1 MEEHEQ
7 LPQCIIPIHKPSW
20 KELAFFFSSGILVSI
35 PFTLFFSQTY
45 SFFPTILTI
54 VVFAPL
60 VEEVSKVFP
69 LFYRHGETERSLVTF
84 GILIGLG
91 FGIAE
96 FFLYVFFFNVSPLA
110 RVAGV
115 VFHATS
121 TAITAYGIAKKS
133 PILYYLIA
141 VGLHMVYNFFAVTG
155 DPFFGVLVGVLVLT
169 AVYLLAWR
177 YWHKAA
183 KDKMVV

>member
-1 MEEHEQ
+1 
-7 LPQCIIPIHKPSW
+7 L
-20 KELAFFFSSGILVSI
+20 
-35 PFTLFFSQTY
+35 
-45 SFFPTILTI
+45 
-54 VVFAPL
+54 
-60 VEEVSKVFP
+60 
-69 LFYRHGETERSLVTF
+69 

-96 FFLYVFFFNVSPLA
+96 FFLYVFFLNVTPLA

-155 DPFFGVLVGVLVLT
+155 DPFFGVLVGVLVLI

-177 YWHKAA
+177 YWHKAV
-183 KDKMVV
+183 KDKIVV